1 MNNPEEYGSN
11 SRFLV
16 TELTD
21 FDGNSS
27 EQLQDDPSKG
37 SEIHQG
43 AGESKQSSSEE
54 LDMDQIAI
62 KSGLPPVHLPRES
75 CSADA
80 ENLLRTIGRMPSG
93 DEPWVPIGTVGPLLI
108 LGHFNPASDDTWGI
122 PDYLCVKVVISKLS
136 YMTIFEDLQS
146 RLDFKPLS
154 AISPLED
161 ILPPPASAEPIS
173 ILNWFINNYPLTDSE
188 KDKWN
193 ALVIENEGI
202 EVMSPTDYKGLP
214 RHYGVAFFYL
224 LNGKPCFNPDDAPNQ
239 TAFSDQLLE
248 KHVVYPMYEGDGVL
262 YLLCEN
268 EKVYG
273 FEDEWLSDGHEGV
286 EIIPILADGDS
297 IRSAIARS
305 RGRGVQR
312 QDIIESG
319 ELYYSEDQ
327 NLLEIDPVDIA
338 DLNPSNPNTA
348 PEDVLKWILF
358 RAISS
363 RGSDLH
369 VEKYFNTARFRARID
384 GSLKVI
390 HSCSE
395 EQLPRFIALFKNY
408 SNMGHQHQ
416 DLQDAR
422 FGLKIGQKRIDV
434 RVSAVPCRKENQKL
448 TMRFLDKQD
457 GIKELSELNMSE
469 RQLGIVNSTMKRDQG
484 LVLVTG
490 PTGSGKTTTLYAFI
504 NSINEDHMNIHTI
517 EDPIEYEIEGINQ
530 TQTDEFHGINF
541 ATGLRALLRAD
552 PDVILVGESR
562 DEETATAAINSALTG
577 HLVLTTLHA
586 NDSLRAVSRLISMG
600 VEPYLLADALAL
612 SQAQRLVKRL
622 CGYCKRPVPASRKL
636 QEFFYKN
643 GLIKSPM
650 EDPVFASS
658 GCDECNGTGYLGR
671 VALMEMCPVNANIAE
686 MIASGTPMA
695 EMRKEAAKDGVL
707 SLYQEGMLQ
716 VMAGNTTMEEISRL
730 AHFGIMS

>member
-1 MNNPEEYGSN
+1 MNNLEEKNLGS
-11 SRFLV
+11 RLLV
-16 TELTD
+16 TDLTD
-21 FDGNSS
+21 PDENTAKEVLSDVLPGSKPVHGTDMSS
-27 EQLQDDPSKG
+27 ES
-37 SEIHQG
+37 I
-43 AGESKQSSSEE
+43 SEE
-54 LDMDQIAI
+54 LELDQIANL
-62 KSGLPPVHLPRES
+62 SGIPPVQLLRAS

-80 ENLLRTIGRMPSG
+80 ENLLRKLGRMPSG
-93 DEPWVPIGTVGPLLI
+93 DEPWIPIGALGPFPI
-108 LGHFNPASDDTWGI
+108 LGHFNPVSDDTWGI
-122 PDYLCVKVVISKLS
+122 PDYLCVKVVISKS
-136 YMTIFEDLQS
+136 NYFKIFEDLQS

-154 AISPLED
+154 AISPLEE
-161 ILPPPASAEPIS
+161 ILPPPPSSDPIS
-173 ILNWFINNYPLTDSE
+173 ILNWFTNNYPLNDSE
-188 KDKWN
+188 KDKWH
-193 ALVIENEGI
+193 ALTIENEGT
-202 EVMSPTDYKGLP
+202 EVLRPVDYKGLP

-224 LNGKPCFNPDDAPNQ
+224 LNGKPCFNPDEAPNQ
-239 TAFSDQLLE
+239 TTFADQLLE
-248 KHVVYPMYEGDGVL
+248 KHIVYPMYEGDGVL

-312 QDIIESG
+312 QEIIESG
-319 ELYYSEDQ
+319 DLYYSEDQ
-327 NLLEIDPVDIA
+327 NLVEIDPVDIA
-338 DLNPSNPNTA
+338 DLNPSNPNAA

-369 VEKYFNTARFRARID
+369 VEKYFNTARFRARVD

-422 FGLKIGQKRIDV
+422 FSLKIGQRRIDV

-484 LVLVTG
+484 LILVTG
-490 PTGSGKTTTLYAFI
+490 PTGSGKTTTLYAFM

-586 NDSLRAVSRLISMG
+586 NDSLRAISRLISMG
-600 VEPYLLADALAL
+600 VEPYLLADALAM

-622 CGYCKRPVPASRKL
+622 CKYCKRPVPASRKL

-643 GLIKSPM
+643 ELIKTPL
-650 EDPVFASS
+650 EDPIFTSS

-671 VALMEMCPVNANIAE
+671 VALMEMCPVNAKIAE
-686 MIASGTPMA
+686 MIASGSPMS

-716 VMAGNTTMEEISRL
+716 VMSGNTTMEEISRL

>member
-1 MNNPEEYGSN
+1 MNNLDKNDVS

-21 FDGNSS
+21 LDGSS
-27 EQLQDDPSKG
+27 SKEIQDDILLDNKVEH
-37 SEIHQG
+37 EINMNP
-43 AGESKQSSSEE
+43 ESVSEE
-54 LDMDQIAI
+54 RGLNQIGRN
-62 KSGLPPVHLPRES
+62 SGLPPVQLPRTS
-75 CSADA
+75 CSTDA
-80 ENLLRTIGRMPSG
+80 ENLLRKIGRMPSG
-93 DEPWVPIGTVGPLLI
+93 DEPWIPIGTLGPLLI
-108 LGHFNPASDDTWGI
+108 LGHFNPTSDDTWGI
-122 PDYLCVKVVISKLS
+122 PDYLCVKVVISKSS
-136 YMTIFEDLQS
+136 YTTIFEDLQS

-154 AISPLED
+154 AISPLEKL
-161 ILPPPASAEPIS
+161 LPPPDSAEPIS
-173 ILNWFINNYPLTDSE
+173 ILNWFSNNYPLTESE
-188 KDKWN
+188 KDKWH
-193 ALVIENEGI
+193 ALTVENEEI
-202 EVMSPTDYKGLP
+202 EVLSPADYKGLP

-224 LNGKPCFNPDDAPNQ
+224 LNGKACFNPDEAPNQ
-239 TAFSDQLLE
+239 TTFAEQLLE
-248 KHVVYPMYEGDGVL
+248 KHVVYPMHEGDGVL

-273 FEDEWLSDGHEGV
+273 FEDEWFSDGHEGV
-286 EIIPILADGDS
+286 EIIPILADGDA

-305 RGRGVQR
+305 RSRGVQG
-312 QDIIESG
+312 QDVIECG
-319 ELYYSEDQ
+319 DLYYSEDQ

-338 DLNPSNPNTA
+338 DLNPSNPNTS

-369 VEKYFNTARFRARID
+369 VEKYFNTARFRTRID

-422 FGLKIGQKRIDV
+422 FSLKIGQKRIDV

-530 TQTDEFHGINF
+530 TQTDEFNGINF

-622 CGYCKRPVPASRKL
+622 CGYCKR
-636 QEFFYKN
+636 
-643 GLIKSPM
+643 
-650 EDPVFASS
+650 
-658 GCDECNGTGYLGR
+658 
-671 VALMEMCPVNANIAE
+671 
-686 MIASGTPMA
+686 
-695 EMRKEAAKDGVL
+695 
-707 SLYQEGMLQ
+707 
-716 VMAGNTTMEEISRL
+716 
-730 AHFGIMS
+730 

>member
-1 MNNPEEYGSN
+1 MLDPDRKGATVQSQEAGIVSAGNA
-11 SRFLV
+11 SRGVVEGV
-16 TELTD
+16 T
-21 FDGNSS
+21 S
-27 EQLQDDPSKG
+27 EPSAAQPAQLPSIEQVAK
-37 SEIHQG
+37 
-43 AGESKQSSSEE
+43 
-54 LDMDQIAI
+54 
-62 KSGLPPVHLPRES
+62 KSGLLPVKLPR
-75 CSADA
+75 SACPVDA
-80 ENLLRTIGRMPSG
+80 EGILRKLGRMPKEQ
-93 DEPWVPIGTVGPLLI
+93 EPWMPVATLGPLLI
-108 LGHFNPASDDTWGI
+108 VGHYNPASISTWGI
-122 PDYLCVKVVISKLS
+122 PDFLCLKVVIEREAYLS
-136 YMTIFEDLQS
+136 ISDDL
-146 RLDFKPLS
+146 RARMNYKPLTS
-154 AISPLED
+154 SGAVEGIAA
-161 ILPPPASAEPIS
+161 PAANSTPHS
-173 ILNWFINNYPLTDSE
+173 ILDWFVCNYPLSDPDREKWELLVSENQTTDIQRPS
-188 KDKWN
+188 
-193 ALVIENEGI
+193 
-202 EVMSPTDYKGLP
+202 DYKGLP
-214 RHYGVAFFYL
+214 RHYGIAFVYML
-224 LNGKPCFNPDDAPNQ
+224 TRQACFNPDETPSQN
-239 TAFSDQLLE
+239 TFPDQLLE
-248 KHVVYPMYEGDGVL
+248 KHEVFPMFEGEGVL
-262 YLLCEN
+262 YLLSESTS
-268 EKVYG
+268 VHA
-273 FEDEWLSDGHEGV
+273 FEDEWLSGGHDPI
-286 EIIPILADGDS
+286 EIIPVLADGDA
-297 IRSAIARS
+297 IRAAITRN
-305 RGRGVQR
+305 RGKGVSNQEA
-312 QDIIESG
+312 IEIG

-327 NLLEIDPVDIA
+327 SLIEIDPSDMSTI
-338 DLNPSNPNTA
+338 NPSNPNTA
-348 PEDVLKWILF
+348 PEDVLKWILY

-384 GSLKVI
+384 GGLKVI

-457 GIKELSELNMSE
+457 GIKELSELNLSE
-469 RQLGIVNSTMKRDQG
+469 RQMGIVNSSMKRDQG

-504 NSINEDHMNIHTI
+504 NSINEVDLNIHTI

-586 NDSLRAVSRLISMG
+586 NDSLRAVSRLVSMG

-622 CGYCKRPVPASRKL
+622 CNYCKRPVPAPRKL
-636 QEFFYKN
+636 QEFFYHS
-643 GLIKSPM
+643 GIITAPM
-650 EDPVFASS
+650 DEPVFEAH
-658 GCDECNGTGYLGR
+658 GCDECSGNGYLGR
-671 VALMEMCPVNANIAE
+671 VALMEMCPVGPSLAE
-686 MIASGTPMA
+686 MISSGAAMS
-695 EMRKEAAKDGVL
+695 EMRKEAAKGGVL

-716 VMAGNTTMEEISRL
+716 VVAGNTTMDEIGKLS
-730 AHFGIMS
+730 HFGLMR

>member
-1 MNNPEEYGSN
+1 MNNLDKNDVS

-21 FDGNSS
+21 LDGSS
-27 EQLQDDPSKG
+27 SKEIQDDILLDNKVEH
-37 SEIHQG
+37 EINMNP
-43 AGESKQSSSEE
+43 ESVSEE
-54 LDMDQIAI
+54 RGLNQIGRN
-62 KSGLPPVHLPRES
+62 SGLPPVQLPRTS

-80 ENLLRTIGRMPSG
+80 ENLLRKIGRMPSG
-93 DEPWVPIGTVGPLLI
+93 DEPWIPIGTLGPLLI
-108 LGHFNPASDDTWGI
+108 LGHFNPTSDDTWGI
-122 PDYLCVKVVISKLS
+122 PDYLCVKVVISKSS
-136 YMTIFEDLQS
+136 YTTIFEDLQS

-154 AISPLED
+154 AISPLEKL
-161 ILPPPASAEPIS
+161 LPPPDSAEPIS
-173 ILNWFINNYPLTDSE
+173 ILNWFSNNYPLTESE
-188 KDKWN
+188 KDKWH
-193 ALVIENEGI
+193 ALAVENEGI
-202 EVMSPTDYKGLP
+202 EVLSPADYKGLP

-224 LNGKPCFNPDDAPNQ
+224 LNGKACFNPDEAPNQ
-239 TAFSDQLLE
+239 TTFAEQLLE
-248 KHVVYPMYEGDGVL
+248 KHVVYPMHEGDGVL

-268 EKVYG
+268 EKIYG
-273 FEDEWLSDGHEGV
+273 FEDEWFSDGHEGV
-286 EIIPILADGDS
+286 EIIPILADGDA

-305 RGRGVQR
+305 RSRGVQG
-312 QDIIESG
+312 QDVIECG
-319 ELYYSEDQ
+319 DLYYSEDQ

-338 DLNPSNPNTA
+338 DLNPSNPNTS

-422 FGLKIGQKRIDV
+422 FSLKIGQKRIDV

-541 ATGLRALLRAD
+541 ATGLRSLLRAD

-600 VEPYLLADALAL
+600 VEPYLLADALAM

-622 CGYCKRPVPASRKL
+622 CGYCKRPVPASREL

-643 GLIKSPM
+643 ELIKSPL
-650 EDPVFASS
+650 EDPIFVSS
-658 GCDECNGTGYLGR
+658 GCDECNGSGYLGR

-686 MIASGTPMA
+686 MIAAGTPMA

-716 VMAGNTTMEEISRL
+716 VMSGNTTMEEISRL
-730 AHFGIMS
+730 SHFGVMS